1 MLALA
6 VGGVVFFRFL
16 WHAPLAE
23 LFSWALF
30 LVLEVGPKM
39 YVVPGGGSMFDTV
52 SWHCAAKVWE
62 AVVYN
67 PVVDMDVA
75 APILLGL
82 AAAAVVWVRVRRCV
96 SPPAVRPT
104 ATPIGRRP
112 LVEPAVSCVR
122 LGC

>member
-1 MLALA
+1 
-6 VGGVVFFRFL
+6 
-16 WHAPLAE
+16 
-23 LFSWALF
+23 
-30 LVLEVGPKM
+30 M

-52 SWHCAAKVWE
+52 SWHYAAKVWE

-96 SPPAVRPT
+96 SWVHGCCPCLVPRCCHPLLGVKNEERRRRG
-104 ATPIGRRP
+104 GRKNERGRD
-112 LVEPAVSCVR
+112 LDV
-122 LGC
+122 